1 MSNSFYTKE
10 ELKQLGLKKY
20 GDNVFISRKA
30 SIYSPEKIEI
40 GSNVRIDDFCIL
52 SGEIK
57 LRNYIHISAYCAL
70 YGAMGIEMMDY
81 SGLSPRCTVFS
92 AMDDFGGDY
101 LIGPMVD
108 KEFTNITGGR
118 VIIEKYVQIGA
129 GSIVFPDLEIGM
141 GSVVGAMSLVNKS
154 LDSWGIYAGVPAR
167 RLKDRKMEMAELANK
182 LISKRL

>member
-1 MSNSFYTKE
+1 VQVSTICAN
-10 ELKQLGLKKY
+10 LKRHCIESLQL
-20 GDNVFISRKA
+20 V
-30 SIYSPEKIEI
+30 IYFTI
-40 GSNVRIDDFCIL
+40 V
-52 SGEIK
+52 
-57 LRNYIHISAYCAL
+57 
-70 YGAMGIEMMDY
+70 
-81 SGLSPRCTVFS
+81 
-92 AMDDFGGDY
+92 
-101 LIGPMVD
+101 PMVD

-154 LDSWGIYAGVPAR
+154 LDSWGIYIGVPAR